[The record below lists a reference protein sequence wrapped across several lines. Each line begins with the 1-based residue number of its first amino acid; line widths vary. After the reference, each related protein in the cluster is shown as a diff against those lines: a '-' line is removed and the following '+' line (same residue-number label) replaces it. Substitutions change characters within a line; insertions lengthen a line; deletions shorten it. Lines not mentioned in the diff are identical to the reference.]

1 MGWAKLRLS
10 KKASVRKSL
19 ACGLAL
25 GVSLLAGCAVL
36 VPSAPPSVYDLAL
49 SSDVTA
55 TSGSTRSQILITEP
69 KVLTSLD
76 NDRIVIK
83 PSPAQIAFFGDVRWS
98 DRLPRLVQLYLS
110 RAFSETNGA
119 RAVGLPGDGLIIDHQ
134 LLFDL
139 RSFQIEPSGNSFKAT
154 VEIAVR
160 ILNDKNGRVIASKTF
175 AASQPSADD
184 AVKAVTALNGA
195 LDDVAGELIAWVYG
209 KI

>member
-1 MGWAKLRLS
+1 LSLRNI
-10 KKASVRKSL
+10 ASVKKSF

-25 GVSLLAGCAVL
+25 SVSLLAGCAVL
-36 VPSAPPSVYDLAL
+36 APSAPPSVYDLAL

-139 RSFQIEPSGNSFKAT
+139 RAFQVEPSGNAFKAN

-184 AVKAVTALNGA
+184 AAEAVSALNGA
-195 LDDVAGELIAWVYG
+195 LDAVAGELIAWVYNE
-209 KI
+209 I

>member
-1 MGWAKLRLS
+1 MTKKLVVMS
-10 KKASVRKSL
+10 
-19 ACGLAL
+19 GLAL
-25 GVSLLAGCAVL
+25 GVGLLASCAL
-36 VPSAPPSVYDLAL
+36 VVPPTPPSVYDLTI
-49 SSDVTA
+49 SDGVAA
-55 TSGSTRSQILITEP
+55 TPGSTRGQLLITEP

-83 PSPAQIAFFGDVRWS
+83 PNAAQIAFFGDVRWS

-110 RAFSETNGA
+110 RAFSTTNGA

-139 RSFQIEPSGNSFKAT
+139 RAFQIEPTGNSFNAR

-160 ILNDKNGRVIASKTF
+160 ILNDKNGRVIASRTF
-175 AASQPSADD
+175 ASTKPSADD
-184 AVKAVTALNGA
+184 AVQAVESLNKA
-195 LDDVAGELIAWVYG
+195 LDEVASDLIAWVYQ

>member
-1 MGWAKLRLS
+1 MGWTKLGLS
-10 KKASVRKSL
+10 KKISVRKSL
-19 ACGLAL
+19 VCSLAL

-49 SSDVTA
+49 SGAVTS

-139 RSFQIEPSGNSFKAT
+139 RAFQIEPSGNAFKAK

-160 ILNDKNGRVIASKTF
+160 ICLLYTS
-175 AASQPSADD
+175 PSPRD
-184 AVKAVTALNGA
+184 
-195 LDDVAGELIAWVYG
+195 
-209 KI
+209 

>member
-1 MGWAKLRLS
+1 MNWSKLGLRN
-10 KKASVRKSL
+10 KASVSKSL
-19 ACGLAL
+19 ACGLTL

-36 VPSAPPSVYDLAL
+36 VPSAPLSVYDLSL
-49 SSDVTA
+49 SSDVTS

-83 PSPAQIAFFGDVRWS
+83 PTPAQIAFFGDVRWS

-139 RSFQIEPSGNSFKAT
+139 RAFQIEPTGGSFKAN

-175 AASQPSADD
+175 IASKPSADD
-184 AVKAVTALNGA
+184 AVKAVAALNGA
-195 LDDVAGELIAWVYG
+195 LDDVAGEMIAWVYG